1 MLWSCQTNRF
11 LSDDGGLDFEDLCD
25 MVRARLE
32 LIGFHS
38 LIDAHKHVS
47 IYIPTVINT
56 CREHKFKNVTN
67 KMGESNRIKID
78 GLGYRES

>member
-11 LSDDGGLDFEDLCD
+11 LADDGGLDFEDLCD

-56 CREHKFKNVTN
+56 CRKHKIKNVTN
-67 KMGESNRIKID
+67 KTVGKQWIKID
-78 GLGYRES
+78 GLGYRDS